1 MPPGAT
7 AITIKLY
14 GHPPS
19 RMRPLALRLAARAAA
34 RQACGDAGPRPAWLG
49 KCSNSDV
56 LPARARSHGKVKV
69 TSHVP
74 ISSQSQGVG
83 GMKWKRK
90 DMPGVGGTEEKGPG
104 KRRAAEAAL
113 AGEAGGRRK
122 HEAAATEG
130 QAVWRGTNHHHC
142 PVGLRRHRCLA
153 LRQRRVKRYGQ
164 GPGQGRLRQSAR
176 RSAVGRG
183 GGGLGEPSG
192 ATSVWWARPGE
203 GGKPGGPGAGGVEG
217 RQII

>member
-1 MPPGAT
+1 
-7 AITIKLY
+7 
-14 GHPPS
+14 
-19 RMRPLALRLAARAAA
+19 
-34 RQACGDAGPRPAWLG
+34 
-49 KCSNSDV
+49 
-56 LPARARSHGKVKV
+56 
-69 TSHVP
+69 
-74 ISSQSQGVG
+74 
-83 GMKWKRK
+83 MKWKRK

-164 GPGQGRLRQSAR
+164 GPGQGSL
-176 RSAVGRG
+176 RG
-183 GGGLGEPSG
+183 GLLLGAAAEDSENQ
-192 ATSVWWARPGE
+192 AVRRAS
-203 GGKPGGPGAGGVEG
+203 GGPGPGRGESREAREPAESRADRSSSTQAGGLEQSILDISDHIQICGSSVGIQARRRLRGARRPSARSVGPFGGLCVCQRHRATFNLAGNTALFLPGVEAG
-217 RQII
+217 SERCTEPDD